1 MMHVCVREDQSQK
14 CWIHPATL
22 SQLNGELTSYFMI
35 STSDSDFICQV
46 WPNDQISTNCLSFSN
61 SVFKNKSAHDSCNVN
76 NYGDAIH
83 MKTTN
88 SKSLKLTLIVED
100 HQIIKLLKHDLKI
113 HPSKVENMCKN
124 LLYKYCVA
132 EEFTVSVGQT
142 QLGKIYGIY
151 YILINSCEDENYDGF
166 IINQQTEILVDCIV
180 SKERFLQNIKP
191 PDIGGLEKEAREL
204 CDILSLPFQGRSL
217 ISGEFKKVLP
227 KGILLRGPPGTGK
240 TSLVKHVGSECN
252 AYIITV
258 NSPEVFGAR
267 PGETEENLNKI
278 LDKALTFNEEG
289 RTILF
294 LDEVDT
300 LCPDRRHLDGQKEIN
315 LTKLLVDFFDRI
327 TSNENIMVIGATNR
341 PVSVDNVLRRP
352 GRFDKEIMINVPN
365 ESQRLDILK
374 KVTSSLPLSE
384 DVDLE
389 RLAFI
394 TNGYVGADLVS
405 VAREAVL
412 IVILG
417 CKKERKIKMDHF
429 EQAVRKVMPSI
440 RKGTVGLVELSPV
453 QWSQI
458 GGLSGVKG
466 QIQQAVEW
474 PIKHP
479 EAFQRM
485 GLPCPKGV
493 LLYGPPGCCKT
504 TLVRAAATSVNA
516 TFISLSGA
524 QLYSPYVGDSERLIN
539 EVFQKARAAAP
550 SIIFLDEIDSI
561 VGKRSESSSNR
572 GVQER
577 VLSSLLNE
585 MDGIGIKLD
594 DKLHTSEKVKE
605 GDITSSKSALQE
617 GKSYKTENRNV
628 LLVAATNR
636 PDLLDD
642 ALVRPGR
649 IDRILYVPPPDEE
662 ARFEIFKVYTKKMP
676 LKNVNLEDL
685 SKNTNLFSGAD
696 LQNLCREAALHA
708 LTDSLESTSVSMEH
722 FRRALLTVEPSLTE
736 TMVEKYTKM
745 LNRGP

>member
-1 MMHVCVREDQSQK
+1 MHVCVREDQSQK

-35 STSDSDFICQV
+35 STSDSEFICQV
-46 WPNDQISTNCLSFSN
+46 WPNDQISANCLCFSN
-61 SVFKNKSAHDSCNVN
+61 SVFKNKSAHASSSVN

-83 MKTTN
+83 MNSTN

-113 HPSKVENMCKN
+113 HPNKVENMCKN

-132 EEFTVSVGQT
+132 KDFTVSVGRT

-151 YILINSCEDENYDGF
+151 YILINSCEDDNYDGF

-180 SKERFLQNIKP
+180 SKERFLQNLKA

-204 CDILSLPFQGRSL
+204 CNILSLPFQGRSL

-240 TSLVKHVGSECN
+240 TSLVKHVGCECN

-267 PGETEENLNKI
+267 PGETEENLSKI
-278 LDKALTFNEEG
+278 LDKALTFSEEG

-412 IVILG
+412 IVLLG
-417 CKKERKIKMDHF
+417 CNKERKIKMNHF
-429 EQAVRKVMPSI
+429 EKAVRKVMPSI

-458 GGLSGVKG
+458 GGLSGVKC

-479 EAFQRM
+479 EAFHRM

-524 QLYSPYVGDSERLIN
+524 QLYSPYIGDSERLIS

-594 DKLHTSEKVKE
+594 DKLHTSERVKE
-605 GDITSSKSALQE
+605 GDITSSKSVE

-662 ARFEIFKVYTKKMP
+662 ARFEILKVYTKKMP
-676 LKNVNLEDL
+676 LKNVSLEDL

-722 FRRALLTVEPSLTE
+722 FRQALLTVEPSLTE
-736 TMVEKYTKM
+736 SMVEKYTKM

>member
-1 MMHVCVREDQSQK
+1 MMHVRVSEDQSQK
-14 CWIHPATL
+14 CRIHPATL
-22 SQLNGELTSYFMI
+22 SELNGELASYFMI
-35 STSDSDFICQV
+35 STSDSEFICQV
-46 WPNDQISTNCLSFSN
+46 WPNDQINTNCLCFSN
-61 SVFKNKSAHDSCNVN
+61 AVFKNKSVHDSRSINSSGN
-76 NYGDAIH
+76 AIH
-83 MKTTN
+83 MKTSI

-100 HQIIKLLKHDLKI
+100 HQIIKLLKHDLKV

-124 LLYKYCVA
+124 LLHKYCVA
-132 EEFTVSVGQT
+132 KDFTVSIDRT

-151 YILINSCEDENYDGF
+151 NILINSCDNENYDGF
-166 IINQQTEILVDCIV
+166 IINQQTKILIDSIV
-180 SKERFLQNIKP
+180 SKERFLQNLKP
-191 PDIGGLEKEAREL
+191 PNIGGLEKEAQEL
-204 CDILSLPFQGRSL
+204 CDILSLPFQWKSL
-217 ISGEFKKVLP
+217 ISCEFKKVLR

-240 TSLVKHVGSECN
+240 TSLVKHVGCECN

-267 PGETEENLNKI
+267 PGETEENLNNI
-278 LDKALTFNEEG
+278 LDKALTFSEEG

-300 LCPDRRHLDGQKEIN
+300 LCPDRRHMDGQKEIN
-315 LTKLLVDFFDRI
+315 LTKLLVDFFDKI
-327 TSNENIMVIGATNR
+327 TENENIMVIGATNR
-341 PVSVDNVLRRP
+341 PVCVDNVLRRP

-365 ESQRLDILK
+365 ESQRLDILR
-374 KVTSSLPLSE
+374 KVTSTLPLSE
-384 DVDLE
+384 DVDLK

-412 IVILG
+412 LVILG
-417 CKKERKIKMDHF
+417 GNQERKIKMDHF
-429 EQAVRKVMPSI
+429 EQSVRKVMPSI
-440 RKGTVGLVELSPV
+440 RKGTVGLVEMSPV
-453 QWSQI
+453 EWSQI
-458 GGLSGVKG
+458 GGLSEVKG

-561 VGKRSESSSNR
+561 VGKRSETSSNR

-594 DKLHTSEKVKE
+594 DKLHTSEKVKDGE
-605 GDITSSKSALQE
+605 ITSSNSAK
-617 GKSYKTENRNV
+617 GKSYKAENRNV

-662 ARFEIFKVYTKKMP
+662 ARFEILKVYTKKMP
-676 LKNVNLEDL
+676 LKNVNFEEL

-708 LTDSLESTSVSMEH
+708 LTDSLESTCVTMEH
-722 FRRALLTVEPSLTE
+722 FRQALLTVKPSLTKS
-736 TMVEKYTKM
+736 MVETYSNM
-745 LNRGP
+745 LKRGS